1 MYTTVNYINKLLLFC
16 RHVKIA
22 LNVLTHRGVSE
33 QEGVTV
39 VDKSSGRVMV
49 GGAAPKRNE
58 LLDWLQSHRSYQ
70 VHLPSR
76 KPSST
81 SRERIVDG
89 EEV

>member
-1 MYTTVNYINKLLLFC
+1 MKT
-16 RHVKIA
+16 A
-22 LNVLTHRGVSE
+22 LDVLTLRGVSE

-49 GGAAPKRNE
+49 GGAAPKRSE
-58 LLDWLQSHRSYQ
+58 LFDWLQSHRLYQ
-70 VHLPSR
+70 IHLPSR

-81 SRERIVDG
+81 SREKTADG